1 MREPRVLAGRAGLTV
16 SVLAVPGLVLSGCG
30 GGDAL
35 PGEPM
40 DVSHVHAIAV
50 DPEDPER
57 VYLATHEGLGAWTT
71 EGVERVSA
79 TSGDFM
85 GFAIGPGGVLYGS
98 GHPGRGED
106 APFALGLISSDDGGR
121 SWEPVSLSGEAD
133 FHALTAD
140 ADGVLGYDASNGLL
154 RASSDGQ
161 DWEDREAASGFLDL
175 AADPASERFLG
186 TTGEGMLVVSD
197 NRGVTFEP
205 VPDAPDLLLVEV
217 FADGSLIGVAPDGT
231 LLLGGADGAWEPTG
245 ARASEGLQGL
255 AVGPDDSV
263 WLLDGEGLSRSTDRG
278 TTLERVP
285 GW

>member
-1 MREPRVLAGRAGLTV
+1 MRDPRVLTGRAGLAV
-16 SVLAVPGLVLSGCG
+16 SVLAVPGLLLSGCG
-30 GGDAL
+30 GGDAV

-40 DVSHVHAIAV
+40 EVAHVHAIAV

-98 GHPGRGED
+98 GHPGRGEEG
-106 APFALGLISSDDGGR
+106 PFALGLISSDDGGR

-140 ADGVLGYDASNGLL
+140 ADGVIGYDASNDLL

-161 DWEDREAASGFLDL
+161 DWEDREAATGFFDL
-175 AADPASERFLG
+175 AADPASERVLG
-186 TTGEGMLVVSD
+186 TTGEGLLVASD
-197 NRGVTFEP
+197 DGGVTFEP

-217 FADGSLIGVAPDGT
+217 FADGSLLGVAPDGA
-231 LLLGGADGAWEPTG
+231 LVVGATDGTWEPTG
-245 ARASEGLQGL
+245 AGAGEGLQAL
-255 AVGPDDSV
+255 AIGPDDTV
-263 WLLDGEGLSRSTDRG
+263 WLLDGEGLRRSEDRG
-278 TTLERVP
+278 VSLEVVP